1 MRQFA
6 LRHSC
11 SEGCLVYFAV
21 APLVCTTIRGKGGAG
36 EAAFLANITVNL
48 QSYVDTKRLCQG
60 AQEGVMLPAH
70 ITRSPSQLQAQKQM
84 VHHTLNVR
92 LCFIPPPPPQSIM
105 LRWQPPPLNGQNGE
119 ITGYKIRY
127 RKGSRRSEASET
139 TGGTQLFKLIS
150 GNGHW
155 VSSQLNHNSQCF

>member
-36 EAAFLANITVNL
+36 ETAFLANITVNL
-48 QSYVDTKRLCQG
+48 QSYVGTKRLCQG

-92 LCFIPPPPPQSIM
+92 LCFISPPPPPEHHASVAAPAPERPERGDHRLQDQIPE
-105 LRWQPPPLNGQNGE
+105 RIPE
-119 ITGYKIRY
+119 E
-127 RKGSRRSEASET
+127 RSERD
-139 TGGTQLFKLIS
+139 
-150 GNGHW
+150 HW
-155 VSSQLNHNSQCF
+155 RHSAFQAHQR